1 MLGWVF
7 IWNGEN
13 GFIFNFIFFIF
24 MVVIFFGRFY
34 IKMFVYGNVDFKVK
48 GEN

>member
-1 MLGWVF
+1 MDLYL
-7 IWNGEN
+7 IL
-13 GFIFNFIFFIF
+13 FFYF
-24 MVVIFFGRFY
+24 MVYVVNFFGRFY